1 VHKVDP
7 LARQVGKSSEVLG
20 RREPLRL
27 EAPHLTR
34 RSRAAL
40 LLATGTAQAGQVD
53 QVDGL
58 PDGMTGAFCKSEY
71 SDELIEIYHFEGIC
85 LDNVPPNTNEVHFWK
100 TGLSWPESNPTSHCN
115 FESIEEIEIPEGDM
129 GQEPGYIYSV
139 HANCRDAT
147 GKTWTD
153 DFILEPT
160 EHGMTLKRAEG

>member
-1 VHKVDP
+1 MRG
-7 LARQVGKSSEVLG
+7 LFISIFIAFMA
-20 RREPLRL
+20 LR
-27 EAPHLTR
+27 P
-34 RSRAAL
+34 
-40 LLATGTAQAGQVD
+40 AQAG

-58 PDGMTGAFCKSEY
+58 PDGMTGVFCKSEY
-71 SDELIEIYHFEGIC
+71 SDELIEIYYFEGMC
-85 LDNVPPNTNEVHFWK
+85 LDFDPPNTNKVHFWK
-100 TGLSWPESNPTSHCN
+100 TSLKPESNPTSHCN